1 MAFEVLKSP
10 DQIRESRRKLRRQG
24 LSCAT
29 PNWLAFLYQRQ
40 FLRGIRIGDDLKS
53 WDVLRT
59 VSFLESHVAKNEPI
73 LDIGAYASEMPC
85 ILHRLGYSKVAGID
99 LNPDV
104 LRMPYSKSVNYRVGN
119 FMQTDFLDR
128 FFTAITAISVIEHGF
143 DARAL
148 FAELS
153 RLLKSGGYF
162 IASFDYW
169 PQKISTDGID
179 LFGMSWTIFS
189 RSEVEDFTEVARS
202 YGFRPFA
209 SSDFESADR
218 PINCM
223 ERDYTFAWMA
233 LVRA

>member
-1 MAFEVLKSP
+1 M
-10 DQIRESRRKLRRQG
+10 R
-24 LSCAT
+24 
-29 PNWLAFLYQRQ
+29 
-40 FLRGIRIGDDLKS
+40 
-53 WDVLRT
+53 
-59 VSFLESHVAKNEPI
+59 
-73 LDIGAYASEMPC
+73 
-85 ILHRLGYSKVAGID
+85 
-99 LNPDV
+99 
-104 LRMPYSKSVNYRVGN
+104 
-119 FMQTDFLDR
+119 TDFPAG
-128 FFTAITAISVIEHGF
+128 FFAAITAISVIEHGF

-148 FAELS
+148 FAEMG
-153 RLLKSGGYF
+153 RLLKAGGHF

-189 RSEVEDFTEVARS
+189 RPEVEDLIEMARS
-202 YGFRPFA
+202 YGFTPLA